1 MHYKKTFVA
10 SLLLGVTISV
20 ILNSSNIE
28 ANNIINLTFK
38 QQFEQLYKDIA
49 ISSGLTTEE
58 LEILYAIS
66 NTETVYA
73 DTKPNIYLDSTV
85 DLFDKPLTINGAEIE
100 YVSAPFVLHED
111 IDIDTKSEYYV
122 PDVMYSIAKQVSVL
136 KSERLAYNRGN
147 MQIYFDALKDNIKDK
162 IAFYEAVLTYIGEDT
177 ENIDN
182 FFSIYEK
189 IIYDKESDENVVLK
203 VGDSI
208 SIKPKFIEIINSG
221 SYSKNAKDKLAIM
234 FSYDEDLAV
243 SDNTEELKENYVVPY
258 KLNYTSRENMMVAA
272 ASICGKARYVWGGGH
287 SGASYIDG
295 INPVWT
301 KWNDLYLKDGA
312 QGGCIKPSGS
322 WCPIHGFT
330 DAEYHGGA
338 VYSLDEYLEL
348 RAEQFDISDLNS
360 DKYKEM
366 LSKVDYSNGINVHT
380 LDGLD
385 CSGFAS
391 WLFNQI
397 TDTYEVNS
405 TAINFL
411 NQKAFEEIDIH
422 SELLPGD
429 LFTWTSH
436 IVIIVGKVSD
446 SNKVDVTIEETPN
459 VLRYGVLYHTG
470 ASSNEIEQAKE
481 IAAQA
486 NLLIGGI
493 NSEVEPPH
501 CYNMDNI
508 GKYVVENTEN
518 QTVTTTH
525 EELRREPAGSNGEDL
540 AAPADW
546 QWYEYN
552 EEEGMFYLC
561 WKENVEQTEE
571 VEVTT
576 SEDKQFNVA
585 GRFVDDFI
593 DEDTIIP
600 EYGKPIKD
608 MYAQEIIQ
616 HTISKLPLSY
626 LTGYSE
632 YENDIFDKGNFGLD
646 VDNSEES

>member
-10 SLLLGVTISV
+10 SLLLGVTLSV
-20 ILNSSNIE
+20 ILSTSNIE
-28 ANNIINLTFK
+28 ANNVVNLTLE
-38 QQFEQLYKDIA
+38 QQFEQLYSDVA
-49 ISSGLTTEE
+49 ISSGLSTDE
-58 LEILYAIS
+58 LKILYAIS
-66 NTETVYA
+66 SAETIYA
-73 DTKPNIYLDSTV
+73 DTKPNIYVDSTV
-85 DLFDKPLTINGAEIE
+85 DLFDKPLTIDGAEIE
-100 YVSAPFVLHED
+100 YISAPFVVHKD
-111 IDIDTKSEYYV
+111 IDIDNVSEYYV
-122 PDVMYSIAKQVSVL
+122 PDVMYSIAKDVSAL
-136 KSERLAYNRGN
+136 KEERLKYDRGN

-162 IAFYEAVLTYIGEDT
+162 IAFYEAVLAYIGEDT

-189 IIYDKESDENVVLK
+189 IIYDKESNENVVLK
-203 VGDSI
+203 VGNNLT
-208 SIKPKFIEIINSG
+208 IKNKFSEIVNSAG
-221 SYSKNAKDKLAIM
+221 YSYNAKQKLAVM
-234 FSYDEDLAV
+234 FSYDEDLAIN
-243 SDNTEELKENYVVPY
+243 DNAEELKDAYVVPY

-272 ASICGKARYVWGGGH
+272 ASLCGKVRYVWGGGH

-301 KWNDLYLKDGA
+301 KWNDLYLKEGS

-322 WCPIHGFT
+322 WCPIHGAT
-330 DAEYHGGA
+330 NEEYHGGSIN
-338 VYSLDEYLEL
+338 SLDEYLEL

-360 DKYKEM
+360 DKYRDM
-366 LSKVDYSNGINVHT
+366 LSKVDYSKGINVHT

-397 TDTYEVNS
+397 TDNYEVNS
-405 TAINFL
+405 TAFNFL
-411 NQKAFEEIDIH
+411 NQSAFKEIDIN

-429 LFTWTSH
+429 LFTWTNH

-446 SNKVDVTIEETPN
+446 SHKVYVTIEETPN

-470 ASSNEIEQAKE
+470 ASSEEIEYAKE

-486 NLLIGGI
+486 NQLIGGVD
-493 NSEVEPPH
+493 SSVESPH
-501 CYNMDNI
+501 CYNMDTV
-508 GKYVVENTEN
+508 GKYSVENTEL
-518 QTVTTTH
+518 QEVTTTH
-525 EELRREPAGSNGEDL
+525 TERRREPAGSNGDDL

-546 QWYEYN
+546 QWYEYD
-552 EEEGMFYLC
+552 EDEGQFYLC
-561 WKENVEQTEE
+561 WDEEVEETEE

-593 DEDTIIP
+593 DEDTIIS
-600 EYGKPIKD
+600 EYGKTIKE
-608 MYAQEIIQ
+608 MTAVEIIQ

-626 LTGYSE
+626 MSGYAD
-632 YENDIFDKGNFGLD
+632 YENDIFDKGNFGID